1 MRREWKNRSCCSAR
15 LSIFKRLKI
24 SIFRHQP
31 RKRWGEA
38 TRRDGR
44 SKQGRDVP
52 GGSGAA
58 APGMLLG
65 TGTARDS
72 EPGMR
77 PRGDEG
83 LHKAAGLR
91 ARGMLGPKRG
101 CSVLRWNAQ
110 PQGKEVPIQGDV
122 WPQGGMLS
130 SWGYAQLLGGML
142 STQAG
147 WFSFPTITAL
157 VPLWDG
163 MLADCTWISPQ
174 EWDVVPT
181 VGGRVWKSHLQNPLG
196 AFPHLVLQLPS
207 PLCPGRGRGDAP
219 WAGSGCALMLIPW
232 LHLSRSTH
240 TSCAPHSP
248 DRESQAGAEW
258 LE

>member
-77 PRGDEG
+77 PQGDEG

-110 PQGKEVPIQGDV
+110 PQGKEVPIQGDA

-130 SWGYAQLLGGML
+130 SWGGCLALRQDGLSSPASQPWCPCGMGCL
-142 STQAG
+142 
-147 WFSFPTITAL
+147 PTACGSHCRSGTWY
-157 VPLWDG
+157 PLWEVG
-163 MLADCTWISPQ
+163 CRKAISKIPKGLFHTWCCSSLLLCAQPEVVVMLPGLALAMPSCS
-174 EWDVVPT
+174 
-181 VGGRVWKSHLQNPLG
+181 SLG
-196 AFPHLVLQLPS
+196 
-207 PLCPGRGRGDAP
+207 
-219 WAGSGCALMLIPW
+219 
-232 LHLSRSTH
+232 ST
-240 TSCAPHSP
+240 
-248 DRESQAGAEW
+248 
-258 LE
+258 